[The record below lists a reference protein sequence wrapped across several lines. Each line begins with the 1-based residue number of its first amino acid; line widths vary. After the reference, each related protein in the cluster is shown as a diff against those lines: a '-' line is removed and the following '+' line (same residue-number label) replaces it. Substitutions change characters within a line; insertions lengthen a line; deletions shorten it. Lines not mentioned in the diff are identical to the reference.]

1 MDIAHHF
8 LYFVFVPDLVLG
20 HTFKFASIFLWY
32 TPIMFIRHI
41 FTFTSLF
48 FWHTPTMNPALDSTI
63 TLRGLGSFYWRI
75 VFTISIHST
84 CVFVVPIPT
93 RMSLLLGSYSRKKLT
108 LKKKKKCIGHIHT
121 RYTNIH
127 IHTYVSICSHIKSH
141 KFRAIALTAI
151 Q

>member
-63 TLRGLGSFYWRI
+63 TLRSLGSFYWRI

-84 CVFVVPIPT
+84 CVFIVPIPT

-108 LKKKKKCIGHIHT
+108 LKKKKNALVTYIHDTQTYTSIPMYLSVHIL
-121 RYTNIH
+121 
-127 IHTYVSICSHIKSH
+127 K
-141 KFRAIALTAI
+141 AIRSE